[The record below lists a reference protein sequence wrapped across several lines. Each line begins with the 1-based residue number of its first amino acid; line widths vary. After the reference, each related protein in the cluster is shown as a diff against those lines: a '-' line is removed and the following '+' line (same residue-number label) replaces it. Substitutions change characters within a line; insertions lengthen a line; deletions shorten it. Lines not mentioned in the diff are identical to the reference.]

1 MLELGKQNLPAARG
15 KMRDIGAKLQSI

>member
-1 MLELGKQNLPAARG
+1 MWELGKQNLPAARG